1 MNARGEKEQTRYI
14 SNTGFNYFS
23 QLGDVS
29 KARCFVLRAGTWLG
43 GNPGPPLAGRS
54 PLQLSSSRSASIIDL
69 KGKRGGSHTQGS
81 RRFWEERQTSSRKKV
96 ASAGCPAWRIFCEW
110 KGTKCKAVCCYS
122 DLEEKRER
130 EGEERGRKKRVSP
143 SVQGWV
149 VASCCCCFCFCSC
162 SCRFCH
168 QVRLLPPLFPLI
180 GIASCVIASGYTH
193 RNSYMINKV
202 LPSVVRSWTR
212 LHTDLASELGTGAWF
227 CFGKLQLSSKQVSS
241 LQSERLN

>member
-130 EGEERGRKKRVSP
+130 GRGEREKEKGLTFGARLG
-143 SVQGWV
+143 
-149 VASCCCCFCFCSC
+149 CCI
-162 SCRFCH
+162 
-168 QVRLLPPLFPLI
+168 LLLLFLLLLLQLP
-180 GIASCVIASGYTH
+180 
-193 RNSYMINKV
+193 V
-202 LPSVVRSWTR
+202 LPSGK
-212 LHTDLASELGTGAWF
+212 ASPPAFSFNWDCIVCDRF
-227 CFGKLQLSSKQVSS
+227 RIYAQKFIHD
-241 LQSERLN
+241 